1 MNGQQVG
8 YIRVSSIGQNT
19 ARQLDGVKLD
29 KVFEDKISGKDTNR
43 PALTRCLE
51 HVREGDTLHVHSM
64 DRLARNL
71 DDLRRIVKEL
81 TGRGVAVKFHK
92 EGLTFTGDDT
102 PMATMLL
109 SLMGAVAEFERS
121 MIRERQLEGIAVA
134 KAKGDVYKGRKPSL
148 TPEQVTELRQRVAA
162 GENKA
167 ELARQFKI
175 SRASVY
181 NHLAAE

>member
-8 YIRVSSIGQNT
+8 YIRVSSVGQNT

-43 PALTRCLE
+43 PALVRCLD
-51 HVREGDTLHVHSM
+51 HLREGDTLHVHSM

-71 DDLRRIVKEL
+71 DDLRRLVKEL
-81 TGRGVAVKFHK
+81 TGKGVAVKFHK

-148 TPEQVTELRQRVAA
+148 TPEQIAELRQRVAA

-167 ELARQFKI
+167 ELARQFGV

-181 NHLAAE
+181 NYLAE

>member
-8 YIRVSSIGQNT
+8 YVRVSSIGQNT

-43 PALTRCLE
+43 PNLTRCLE

-71 DDLRRIVKEL
+71 DDLRRLVKEL
-81 TGRGVAVKFHK
+81 TGKGVAVKFHK

-148 TPEQVTELRQRVAA
+148 TPEQIAELRQQVAA

-167 ELARQFKI
+167 ELARHFGI

-181 NHLAAE
+181 NYLAE

>member
-29 KVFEDKISGKDTNR
+29 EVFEDKISGKDTNR
-43 PALTRCLE
+43 PALTSCLK
-51 HVREGDTLHVHSM
+51 HCRKGDTLHVHSM

-148 TPEQVTELRQRVAA
+148 SAEQVAELRRRVAA

-181 NHLAAE
+181 NHLAD